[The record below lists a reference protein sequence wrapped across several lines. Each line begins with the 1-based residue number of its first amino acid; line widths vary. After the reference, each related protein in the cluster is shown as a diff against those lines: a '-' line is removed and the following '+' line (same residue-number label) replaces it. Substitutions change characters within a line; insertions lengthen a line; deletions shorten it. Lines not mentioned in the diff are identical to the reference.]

1 MNSVLA
7 SVIAVAGTL
16 AGSSLTY
23 LFGRLTARRT
33 ERAARDERLRL
44 DRITAYAAFV
54 GAMTELRQALIS
66 LWFLKREK
74 PDAPEVRDSHTEADK
89 RGAAAHHA
97 RFSVQLLTDDAELLQ
112 LVDAV
117 FEPVDALVDA
127 ADRAELKALED
138 RSEEMLATF
147 IQAAGR
153 HVR

>member
-1 MNSVLA
+1 MNSVLT
-7 SVIAVAGTL
+7 SLIAVTGTL

-33 ERAARDERLRL
+33 ERVARDERLRL
-44 DRITAYAAFV
+44 DRITAYAGFA

-66 LWFLKREK
+66 LWFLKRGK
-74 PDAPEVRDSHTEADK
+74 PDTPEVRDAHTEADR

-97 RFSVQLLTDDAELLQ
+97 RFGVQLLTGDAELLH

-127 ADRAELKALED
+127 EDRAELKALED
-138 RSEEMLATF
+138 RSEEMLAAF